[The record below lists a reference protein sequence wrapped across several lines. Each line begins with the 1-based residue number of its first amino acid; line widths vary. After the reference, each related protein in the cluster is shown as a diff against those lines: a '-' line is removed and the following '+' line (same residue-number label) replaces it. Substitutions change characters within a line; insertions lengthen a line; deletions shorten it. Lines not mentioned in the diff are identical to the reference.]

1 MSEQTPQSQQFE
13 TPQTWET
20 EPAITVDTT
29 ATDGEQE
36 TLNPIQ
42 ETDWFTLAR
51 KLRQRNR
58 ELLQRAA
65 DLEQALAT
73 TQESL
78 HAERRSSQQRER
90 VTVQQGEELLDAQGQ
105 MGLLFQEL
113 EASHHVA
120 QRQHVLIESL
130 SQQLELAQAQI
141 VRLEQ
146 ECILARQTYTE
157 QASLLHEAADNSQA
171 LRHHLD
177 RQQSHTQQFQA
188 LFGRY
193 LEEAEA
199 EEREQE
205 RHTTSEV
212 TRTEEAAIAP
222 SPVTQLQPP
231 TDEVKP
237 SPIQPWSNQRS
248 QQPAPPTWAARLFD
262 DEEEVEVAMPSA
274 PNAPA
279 VSVFD
284 APAPAAA
291 PPGKFANLIL
301 PDFHGNRRSA
311 MPLPRS
317 QTKIQP
323 RETPTP
329 KAAPTNNPPKK
340 VAKVASIAA
349 VNLPSFPRVR

>member
-20 EPAITVDTT
+20 EPTVTVETT
-29 ATDGEQE
+29 ATEGDQE

-78 HAERRSSQQRER
+78 QAERRSSQQREQ

-105 MGLLFQEL
+105 MSLLFQEL

-120 QRQHVLIESL
+120 QRQHVLIENL

-171 LRHHLD
+171 LRQHLD
-177 RQQSHTQQFQA
+177 RQQSHTQQFQR
-188 LFGRY
+188 LFSRY
-193 LEEAEA
+193 LEESEA
-199 EEREQE
+199 GDRGQGSHAGTDSGI
-205 RHTTSEV
+205 R
-212 TRTEEAAIAP
+212 ADQPAIAP
-222 SPVTQLQPP
+222 PSPITQLQPP
-231 TDEVKP
+231 PEEMKP

-248 QQPAPPTWAARLFD
+248 QPPTPPTWAARLFD
-262 DEEEVEVAMPSA
+262 EEEELAVEMPSA
-274 PNAPA
+274 PATPA

-291 PPGKFANLIL
+291 PPGKFANLNL
-301 PDFHGNRRSA
+301 PDFHAGRRSV

-317 QTKIQP
+317 QAAIQP

-329 KAAPTNNPPKK
+329 KPAPTHRAPKK
-340 VAKVASIAA
+340 VPSIAA